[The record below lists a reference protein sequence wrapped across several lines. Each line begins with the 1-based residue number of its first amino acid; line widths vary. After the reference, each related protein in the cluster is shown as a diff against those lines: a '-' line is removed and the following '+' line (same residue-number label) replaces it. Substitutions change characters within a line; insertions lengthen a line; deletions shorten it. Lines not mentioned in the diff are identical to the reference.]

1 MDSQTFIKLADACL
15 SRVEEALEDIDPD
28 VLDFNSADGLL
39 QLEFADGTKFIL
51 NRQSGNH
58 QMWLA
63 AGVRAWHF
71 DWTPASE
78 EWLDARDG
86 KELFARLSQVVSEK
100 LGQELRF

>member
-15 SRVEEALEDIDPD
+15 SRVEEALEDFDPD
-28 VLDFNSADGLL
+28 VLDYNSADGLL
-39 QLEFADGTKFIL
+39 QLEFADGTRFIL

-71 DWTPASE
+71 DWKPETE
-78 EWLDARDG
+78 EWRDARDG
-86 KELFARLSQVVSEK
+86 EELFQRLSMVVSEK
-100 LGQELRF
+100 LGRQISF

>member
-15 SRVEEALEDIDPD
+15 SRVEEALEDFDPD
-28 VLDFNSADGLL
+28 VLDYNSADGLL

-71 DWTPASE
+71 DWKSE
-78 EWLDARDG
+78 SKEWRDARDG
-86 KELFARLSQVVSEK
+86 EELFKRLSQTVSDK
-100 LGQELRF
+100 LAQPFTF

>member
-15 SRVEEALEDIDPD
+15 SRVEETLEQVDPD
-28 VLDFNSADGLL
+28 ILDYDSADGLL

-63 AGVRAWHF
+63 AGVRAYHF
-71 DWTPASE
+71 DWHPTRA
-78 EWLDARDG
+78 EWRDARDNE
-86 KELFARLSQVVSEK
+86 ELFKRLSQVVTEK
-100 LGQELRF
+100 LGHPIHF